1 MARKII
7 IFEKVKVDN
16 VYLIDFRNEKSLY
29 KHFPYIYVFLK
40 NKANYQKIKKMMQ
53 SANRI
58 KYKKK
63 QLRKL

>member
-29 KHFPYIYVFLK
+29 KHFPDIYVFLK
-40 NKANYQKIKKMMQ
+40 NKANYQKIKKNDAVGKPHQ
-53 SANRI
+53 I
-58 KYKKK
+58 
-63 QLRKL
+63 

>member
-29 KHFPYIYVFLK
+29 KHFPDIYVFLK

-58 KYKKK
+58 KYKKNN
-63 QLRKL
+63 

>member
-29 KHFPYIYVFLK
+29 KHFPDIYVFLK

-58 KYKKK
+58 KYNKNN
-63 QLRKL
+63 